1 MVLRTH
7 KINSNAV
14 LTEKIIMKT
23 FIPTEKDIAR
33 KTYLIDADG
42 KTLGRM
48 STKIASLLIGKGKT
62 CFMPDKLTGDQVI
75 VINAKKV
82 HVTGNKKED
91 KIYTHYTG
99 YSSGLKTYTYDQL
112 MEKNPTEVIMRAVSR
127 MLPKNRIGDVMLKRL
142 RVYPGAEHRNKSQQP
157 IKIEV

>member
-1 MVLRTH
+1 
-7 KINSNAV
+7 
-14 LTEKIIMKT
+14 MKT
-23 FIPTEKDIAR
+23 FIPAEKDIAR

-48 STKIASLLIGKGKT
+48 ATKVASLLIGKGKT
-62 CFMPDKLTGDQVI
+62 CFQPDKLCGDQVI

-99 YSSGLKTYTYDQL
+99 YSSGLRTYTFEQL
-112 MEKNPTEVIMRAVSR
+112 MAKKPAEIIMRAVSR

-142 RVYPGAEHRNKSQQP
+142 RVYPGTEYRNKAQKP
-157 IKIEV
+157 TTIEV